1 MRMQNDESKNKY
13 ERVGEIVSIFLRG
26 RRWWANFQLRGKQE
40 REPLQT
46 TSKKEARR
54 KALILEAKILE
65 GLHQRQTKPV
75 SIVAAIDAYLTDI
88 RIRKRAAKTTSKY
101 STVLGRVKDL
111 ASRLKRK
118 DLSQID
124 LRFLDAYRQE
134 RVEQGGADP
143 DSTIIDEQVI
153 IRQLINFAVRRKLIH
168 IDPLEGLKIPK
179 RRRRPQPC
187 WRPSEV
193 EQILQSAPEPY
204 RPIFTILAD
213 TGFRIGE
220 VQFLT
225 WDDVDFETN
234 LLHVRAKDGWKPKD
248 GDQRSVPMTA
258 RVRALLGQLP
268 RRSLWVVTAP
278 ASRTY
283 PKGDHENLDRRAL
296 RALKRVLRRLGLKG
310 KIHTFRHAFLSHAL
324 IRGTPEAL
332 VRAWAGHVDWNILK
346 LYTHIANCDSQEAMK
361 RLSKTEGQIPVSK
374 EGEEEK
380 PEFTDGDSAQ
390 FQHNQRNRHEDKH
403 TK

>member
-1 MRMQNDESKNKY
+1 MELTTMESDGSKHKY

-26 RRWWANFQLRGKQE
+26 RRWWANYQFEGNQE
-40 REPLQT
+40 REPLKT

-54 KALILEAKILE
+54 KALILEAKMLQ

-75 SIVAAIDAYLTDI
+75 SIVAAVDAYLTDI
-88 RIRKRAAKTTSKY
+88 RVRKRAVKTANNY

-111 ASRLKRK
+111 AGRLKRK
-118 DLSQID
+118 DLGQID

-134 RVEQGGADP
+134 RVERDRADP
-143 DSTIIDEQVI
+143 DSTIIDELVI
-153 IRQLINFAVRRKLIH
+153 IRQVINFSLHRKLIS

-179 RRRRPQPC
+179 RKRQPQPC
-187 WRPSEV
+187 WRPLEV
-193 EQILQSAPEPY
+193 DQILQAAPEPY

-225 WDDVDFETN
+225 WDDVDLENN
-234 LLHVRAKDGWKPKD
+234 LLHVRAKEGWKPKD
-248 GDQRSVPMTA
+248 GDQRSVPMST
-258 RVRALLGQLP
+258 RVRAILEHLP
-268 RRSLWVVTAP
+268 RNSHWVVVAP
-278 ASRTY
+278 ASQKY
-283 PKGDHENLDRRAL
+283 PKGDHKNLDRRAL
-296 RALKRVLRRLGLKG
+296 RTLKRVLRRLGLKG

-346 LYTHIANCDSQEAMK
+346 LYTHK
-361 RLSKTEGQIPVSK
+361 R
-374 EGEEEK
+374 
-380 PEFTDGDSAQ
+380 
-390 FQHNQRNRHEDKH
+390 
-403 TK
+403 